1 MHPTRHLVNGKMWV
15 RLCDVSNQR
24 TQPYHHGNLRRA
36 LLDVGLVA
44 VAEQGPA
51 ALSLREI
58 ARRAGV
64 SHAAPTHHFR
74 NKAGLLTAIA
84 AEGWDLLADA
94 LTEAH
99 RDAGFGGQGVAYVVF
114 ATNHP
119 AHFAV
124 MRTPDLLHKDD
135 PALVAARERAGVQLH
150 RGAGHGSGPDDS
162 SRRLAAWALVHGLA
176 SLLLEGNIR
185 MEPGASVEGLAEAV
199 TRHLGPAL
207 DDRAAPSPR
216 PVRPTR

>member
-1 MHPTRHLVNGKMWV
+1 MS
-15 RLCDVSNQR
+15 DQR
-24 TQPYHHGNLRRA
+24 SQPYHHGDLRRT
-36 LLDVGLVA
+36 LLDAALVA

-84 AEGWDLLADA
+84 AEGWDQLADA
-94 LTEAH
+94 LAEAQ
-99 RDAGFGGQGVAYVVF
+99 REAGFAGQGVAYVVF
-114 ATNHP
+114 ATTHP

-124 MRTPDLLHKDD
+124 MRAPELLHSDD
-135 PALVAARERAGVQLH
+135 PELVAARERAGIQLRH
-150 RGAGHGSGPDDS
+150 GASDGSGADDR

-185 MEPGASVEGLAEAV
+185 LEPGVRVEDLARAV
-199 TRHLGPAL
+199 TRHLRPPA
-207 DDRAAPSPR
+207 DIGASPSPQPIGR
-216 PVRPTR
+216 PA

>member
-1 MHPTRHLVNGKMWV
+1 MGNR
-15 RLCDVSNQR
+15 R
-24 TQPYHHGNLRRA
+24 TEPYHHGNLRRA
-36 LLDVGLVA
+36 LLDVALVA

-51 ALSLREI
+51 ALSLREV

-64 SHAAPTHHFR
+64 SHAAPMHHFG

-94 LTEAH
+94 LAAAQ

-114 ATNHP
+114 ATARP

-124 MRTPDLLHKDD
+124 MRAPDLVHGND

-150 RGAGHGSGPDDS
+150 RGAGHGSGPDDT

-185 MEPGASVEGLAEAV
+185 MEPGVSVQGLAEAV
-199 TRHLGPAL
+199 TRHLGPAA
-207 DDRAAPSPR
+207 DDRAVPSPSSS
-216 PVRPTR
+216 PA

>member
-1 MHPTRHLVNGKMWV
+1 
-15 RLCDVSNQR
+15 
-24 TQPYHHGNLRRA
+24 

-51 ALSLREI
+51 AVSLREI

-84 AEGWDLLADA
+84 AEGWELLADA

-99 RDAGFGGQGVAYVVF
+99 REAGFAGQGVAYVVF
-114 ATNHP
+114 ATTHP

-124 MRTPDLLHKDD
+124 MRTPDLLHSDD

-150 RGAGHGSGPDDS
+150 RGAGHGSGPGDT
-162 SRRLAAWALVHGLA
+162 SRPLAAWALVHGLA
-176 SLLLEGNIR
+176 SLLLEGTIR
-185 MEPGASVEGLAEAV
+185 IEPGASVAGLAKAV
-199 TRHLGPAL
+199 TRHLGPAP
-207 DDRAAPSPR
+207 DDHAAPTPG
-216 PVRPTR
+216 PLDPTR